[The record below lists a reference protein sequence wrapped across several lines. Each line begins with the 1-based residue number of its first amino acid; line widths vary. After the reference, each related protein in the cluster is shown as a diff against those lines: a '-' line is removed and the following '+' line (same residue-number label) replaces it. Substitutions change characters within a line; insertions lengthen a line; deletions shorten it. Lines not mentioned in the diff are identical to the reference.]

1 MGNDKLTGIRDYIVK
16 NSKFVFPVILIAA
29 VAVTVS
35 IALNVGSKN
44 QEEKE
49 PDIPVAVTPV
59 PDIAEVEPEEP
70 ASKEVP
76 LTANENEAIY
86 TLVANYYNAMSWG
99 DSVTMTALY
108 DEVPENDLL
117 RYEEMSK
124 YLDRIAAMD
133 VYTKPGLTEGTT
145 VVYVY
150 YRLCFQN
157 HEEEIPGWQTFYVCE
172 DGQGGLYIRNEDNFT
187 EEEKEYVVAV
197 SAQDDVVELNNRV
210 AVEYNELVTANPEIL
225 AYMGELGKQVNATI
239 GVRLAEQNAPT
250 EAGGENPAEGQSSPE
265 QNPAEGQSSPE
276 QTPEEG
282 QESPEQNEAASV
294 PEQTEGLPAQEPEA
308 PAESGSQYASATTTV
323 NVRSSD
329 SEQADKLGK
338 VVSGTKVQVQE
349 VRVNGWTKIVFEG
362 KDGYIKSEY
371 LQMEESGEGQ
381 QTIGTVTAVENVRVR
396 AGASE
401 DAEQIGLLAGG
412 ESVELIANENGW
424 CKVKYD
430 GKVGYVKAD
439 YVTQ

>member
-1 MGNDKLTGIRDYIVK
+1 M
-16 NSKFVFPVILIAA
+16 
-29 VAVTVS
+29 
-35 IALNVGSKN
+35 
-44 QEEKE
+44 
-49 PDIPVAVTPV
+49 
-59 PDIAEVEPEEP
+59 
-70 ASKEVP
+70 
-76 LTANENEAIY
+76 
-86 TLVANYYNAMSWG
+86 
-99 DSVTMTALY
+99 
-108 DEVPENDLL
+108 
-117 RYEEMSK
+117 
-124 YLDRIAAMD
+124 
-133 VYTKPGLTEGTT
+133 
-145 VVYVY
+145 
-150 YRLCFQN
+150 
-157 HEEEIPGWQTFYVCE
+157 
-172 DGQGGLYIRNEDNFT
+172 
-187 EEEKEYVVAV
+187 
-197 SAQDDVVELNNRV
+197 
-210 AVEYNELVTANPEIL
+210 
-225 AYMGELGKQVNATI
+225 
-239 GVRLAEQNAPT
+239 
-250 EAGGENPAEGQSSPE
+250 
-265 QNPAEGQSSPE
+265 
-276 QTPEEG
+276 
-282 QESPEQNEAASV
+282 